1 MIQAD
6 TERLGFLPLAEWDE
20 HNSYEEETPS
30 HLRYSIEWKIAVD
43 NGAIAKDT
51 EQDVVLAPAVYWRM
65 YLQAKVEKLVDKKL
79 PRSSHVELDDISV
92 VASVKDRSESDLTR
106 RFDDMNIDWSVV
118 ERQFVQWSE
127 LFRAGKRLKVNLAFN
142 YTDSVS
148 SSSVAAS
155 RGTKRGSYATQR
167 MLADRA
173 SQLDAEQQSS
183 GQPSAWNQ
191 RRLERRTTTSGA
203 LTPSLPPITINN
215 VMPSPASESPSS
227 ALVSSGAMYRRPSS
241 GKCCLDI
248 PGPRDI
254 AVAAYGDWQ
263 QFKVVDQTL
272 QLEYQKACDVTL
284 RDGLDLEQVFE
295 DQDADFFIQSGVKR
309 GVARRFV
316 RDIETWAE
324 LYKVEYTRDKED

>member
-1 MIQAD
+1 
-6 TERLGFLPLAEWDE
+6 
-20 HNSYEEETPS
+20 
-30 HLRYSIEWKIAVD
+30 
-43 NGAIAKDT
+43 
-51 EQDVVLAPAVYWRM
+51 
-65 YLQAKVEKLVDKKL
+65 
-79 PRSSHVELDDISV
+79 
-92 VASVKDRSESDLTR
+92 
-106 RFDDMNIDWSVV
+106 
-118 ERQFVQWSE
+118 
-127 LFRAGKRLKVNLAFN
+127 
-142 YTDSVS
+142 
-148 SSSVAAS
+148 
-155 RGTKRGSYATQR
+155 
-167 MLADRA
+167 
-173 SQLDAEQQSS
+173 
-183 GQPSAWNQ
+183 
-191 RRLERRTTTSGA
+191 
-203 LTPSLPPITINN
+203 
-215 VMPSPASESPSS
+215 
-227 ALVSSGAMYRRPSS
+227 MYRRPSS